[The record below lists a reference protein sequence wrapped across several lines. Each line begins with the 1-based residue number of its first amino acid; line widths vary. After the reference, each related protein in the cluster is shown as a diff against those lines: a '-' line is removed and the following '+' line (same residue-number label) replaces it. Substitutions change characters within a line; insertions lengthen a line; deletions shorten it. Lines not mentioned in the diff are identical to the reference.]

1 MYIKP
6 RQPPNFRRL
15 SNRFSGDAVCNK
27 GVDNNTVET
36 KEVNWGA
43 FFMRRLLKYII
54 AGFVA
59 AASAQAVA
67 GGLPEPKAEV
77 VETNTSTASSVT
89 TDVSNPETINKNS
102 GASSGTVDTSGLTT
116 VAETDLGSSN
126 SSTQDVSGS
135 GVDQGNVE
143 TGAFVAIEDDP
154 LIIDASAVMDGDGV
168 GKIQVQWQISETG
181 KEWYNLT
188 GETRQSF
195 TPREA
200 HVGKKLRVELSY
212 VDGQGNLE
220 TILSPTSSPVQNVN
234 DKPTGAAQLIGPA
247 QEGDALVVD
256 TSMIA
261 DEDGL
266 GSLSIIWQRS
276 STKTDWQA
284 FPGVTGELMQL
295 EQSHVGYS
303 YRAVVS
309 YVDSH
314 GTKEILVTSPS
325 ETVVNVDDPVQ
336 GEIILTGEAAEGQTI
351 YASTDRLSDEDGIAS
366 MSVGWESSV
375 DGRNWKAIDTVGVS
389 QLALPQALVNK
400 KVRARV
406 AVVDVFG
413 VETVIFS
420 QATNTVRNINN
431 KPAGTIFVRR
441 VGS

>member
-1 MYIKP
+1 
-6 RQPPNFRRL
+6 
-15 SNRFSGDAVCNK
+15 
-27 GVDNNTVET
+27 
-36 KEVNWGA
+36 
-43 FFMRRLLKYII
+43 MRRLLKFII
-54 AGFVA
+54 AGSVA
-59 AASAQAVA
+59 AGTAQAFA
-67 GGLPEPKAEV
+67 GGLPEKKA
-77 VETNTSTASSVT
+77 TGDSASTSTVST
-89 TDVSNPETINKNS
+89 TSI
-102 GASSGTVDTSGLTT
+102 DTSGTT
-116 VAETDLGSSN
+116 TASTDTTSSAGSS
-126 SSTQDVSGS
+126 SSDGTTATADSDLADASQASQDDTTG
-135 GVDQGNVE
+135 GVDQGDVE
-143 TGAFVAIEDDP
+143 AGAFVAIEDDP

-168 GKIQVQWQISETG
+168 GKIQVQWQISDTG
-181 KEWYNLT
+181 SEWFNLT

-195 TPREA
+195 TPREL
-200 HVGKKLRVELSY
+200 HVGKRLRVELSY

-284 FPGVTGELMQL
+284 FPGVTGELIQL
-295 EQSHVGYS
+295 EQKHVGYS

-351 YASTDRLSDEDGIAS
+351 FASTDKLSDEDGIAS
-366 MSVGWESSV
+366 MSVGWESST
-375 DGRNWKAIDTVGVS
+375 DGRNWKAIDTVGVP
-389 QLALPQALVNK
+389 QLSLPQALVNK

-420 QATNTVRNINN
+420 QATNTVKNVNN

>member
-1 MYIKP
+1 
-6 RQPPNFRRL
+6 
-15 SNRFSGDAVCNK
+15 
-27 GVDNNTVET
+27 
-36 KEVNWGA
+36 
-43 FFMRRLLKYII
+43 MRRLLKIII
-54 AGFVA
+54 AGSVA
-59 AASAQAVA
+59 AASAQAIA
-67 GGLPEPKAEV
+67 GGLPETKANGDGTEA
-77 VETNTSTASSVT
+77 STALPAVT
-89 TDVSNPETINKNS
+89 ESS
-102 GASSGTVDTSGLTT
+102 GASPTTTDEISSSASSDSSGMTT
-116 VAETDLGSSN
+116 VAESNLADSNLSSQTSN
-126 SSTQDVSGS
+126 SGGVEQGDVD
-135 GVDQGNVE
+135 V
-143 TGAFVAIEDDP
+143 GAFVAIEDDP

-181 KEWYNLT
+181 REWYNLT

-200 HVGKKLRVELSY
+200 HVGKRLRVELSY

-234 DKPTGAAQLIGPA
+234 DKPTGAAQLIGPS

-295 EQSHVGYS
+295 EQRHVGYS

-375 DGRNWKAIDTVGVS
+375 DGRNWKAIDTVGVP